1 MGHERNPIETKG
13 AVPMNR
19 QVTVEEWVARF
30 RAIGLD
36 EAAMEKW
43 HTSFE
48 RENPEG
54 HQSFLEW
61 LGLPDENI
69 AAIRARYA

>member
-1 MGHERNPIETKG
+1 
-13 AVPMNR
+13 MNK
-19 QVTVEEWVARF
+19 VTVEEWAARF

-36 EAAMEKW
+36 DAAMEKW
-43 HTSFE
+43 HRLFE

-61 LGLPDENI
+61 LGLPPERV
-69 AAIRARYA
+69 AAIRKHHA

>member
-1 MGHERNPIETKG
+1 MGAR
-13 AVPMNR
+13 
-19 QVTVEEWVARF
+19 VTVEEWVDRF

-43 HTSFE
+43 HSLFE
-48 RENPEG
+48 RENPTG

-61 LGLPDENI
+61 LGLSAERI
-69 AAIRARYA
+69 VEIRKKSV

>member
-1 MGHERNPIETKG
+1 MK
-13 AVPMNR
+13 R

-36 EAAMEKW
+36 EAAMQKW
-43 HTSFE
+43 HRSFE
-48 RENPEG
+48 QENPEG

-61 LGLPDENI
+61 LGVPTEKI
-69 AAIRARYA
+69 TEIRNKYA

>member
-1 MGHERNPIETKG
+1 MKS
-13 AVPMNR
+13 V
-19 QVTVEEWVARF
+19 VTVEEWVARF

-43 HTSFE
+43 HCLFE
-48 RENPEG
+48 RENPAG

-61 LGLPDENI
+61 LGLSHERI
-69 AAIRARYA
+69 EEVRAKSA

>member
-1 MGHERNPIETKG
+1 
-13 AVPMNR
+13 MNK

-36 EAAMEKW
+36 EATMEKW
-43 HTSFE
+43 HRLFE
-48 RENPEG
+48 RENPAG

-61 LGLPDENI
+61 LSLPGEKI
-69 AAIRARYA
+69 AEIRAKYA

>member
-1 MGHERNPIETKG
+1 MGKK
-13 AVPMNR
+13 
-19 QVTVEEWVARF
+19 VTVEEWVERF

-36 EAAMEKW
+36 DATMGRW
-43 HTSFE
+43 HGLFE

-61 LGLPDENI
+61 LGLPPERI
-69 AAIRARYA
+69 ARIRSGK